1 MCSQEPEDGT
11 EGSVL
16 AAFAKRAA
24 QLRLWG
30 KAAGQLGQE
39 LGQQQVSGVAHLPC
53 QDLASQSQAQALP
66 LLGEGG
72 EGGSPSS
79 LTSTRQAASPRD
91 FQYSPMSTSRQR
103 LTPVEKQNR
112 DKTAIFKSKGL
123 HFWEQVPGLQL
134 GRNSLDPPYAPQK
147 KAESRTDTA

>member
-1 MCSQEPEDGT
+1 MCSQEPDDGT

-30 KAAGQLGQE
+30 NAAGQLGQE
-39 LGQQQVSGVAHLPC
+39 LGQQQVSGVTHLPC

-66 LLGEGG
+66 LLGWRG
-72 EGGSPSS
+72 ERGVLHLLLQALG
-79 LTSTRQAASPRD
+79 RQPLREISNIRL
-91 FQYSPMSTSRQR
+91 STSRQR

-123 HFWEQVPGLQL
+123 HFREQVPGLQL